1 MRLKALIVDD
11 EFPAR
16 EELACLLAETGTVEI
31 VGTCEDGEEALE
43 FLRERPVDV
52 VFLDIQMP
60 TRDGLSAAREI
71 IALPDRPRVVFTT
84 GFSEHAVKAFELDAS
99 DYLVKPYAKGRL
111 ERTVQKLQE
120 YYGGEETGVAPNGLP
135 PVWGETGG
143 KLPVWSNGRLI
154 LLNVADI
161 FFAKAAGKRNT
172 VISARKGEF
181 STSTTLRELELRLG
195 KANFVRTHKSY
206 LVNAT
211 QIEEVVP
218 WFNNTYLLILQ
229 DCPVKDIPVARHY
242 VREFNLRMNL

>member
-16 EELACLLAETGTVEI
+16 EELACMLAETGAVEVI
-31 VGTCEDGEEALE
+31 GACEDGEEALAY
-43 FLRERPVDV
+43 LREGPADV

-60 TRDGLSAAREI
+60 TMDGLSAAREI
-71 IALPDRPRVVFTT
+71 MNIADRPRVVFTT
-84 GFSEHAVKAFELDAS
+84 GFSEHAVKAFELDAI
-99 DYLVKPYAKGRL
+99 DYLVKPYAKDRL
-111 ERTVQKLQE
+111 EKTVRKLLE
-120 YYGGEETGVAPNGLP
+120 YYGNEENNGIPAGLSPVGGEA
-135 PVWGETGG
+135 GG
-143 KLPVWSNGRLI
+143 RLPVWSNGRLI

-172 VISARKGEF
+172 RIYARKGEF
-181 STSTTLRELELRLG
+181 STSTTLRELEIKLG

-206 LVNAT
+206 LVNAA

-229 DCPVKDIPVARHY
+229 DCPVRDIPVARHY
-242 VREFNLRMNL
+242 VHDFNQRMNL

>member
-16 EELACLLAETGTVEI
+16 EELACMLAETGAVE
-31 VGTCEDGEEALE
+31 VAGTCEDGEEALA
-43 FLRERPVDV
+43 FLQERPVDV

-60 TRDGLSAAREI
+60 TMDGLSAARGI
-71 IALPDRPRVVFTT
+71 MSLADRPRVVFTT
-84 GFSEHAVKAFELDAS
+84 GFSEHAVKAFELDAI
-99 DYLVKPYAKGRL
+99 DYLVKPYAKDRL
-111 ERTVQKLQE
+111 ERTVKKLQD
-120 YYGGEETGVAPNGLP
+120 YYGGEETDVAPNGLA
-135 PVWGETGG
+135 PVGVETGG

-172 VISARKGEF
+172 LINARKGEF
-181 STSTTLRELELRLG
+181 STSTTLRELEIKLS

-206 LVNAT
+206 LVNAA

-229 DCPVKDIPVARHY
+229 DCPVRDIPVARHY
-242 VREFNLRMNL
+242 VRDFNLRMNL